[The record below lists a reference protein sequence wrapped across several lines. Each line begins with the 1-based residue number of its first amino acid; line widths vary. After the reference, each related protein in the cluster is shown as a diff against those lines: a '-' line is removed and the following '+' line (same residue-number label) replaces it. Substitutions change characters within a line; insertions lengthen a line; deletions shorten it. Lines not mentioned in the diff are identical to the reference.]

1 MKLGSGTLH
10 FILPQ
15 NMTSF
20 LFICYYLK
28 VNFSKKYVFLIKSL
42 WVKRLHEKNNS
53 LNKSSMK
60 NAEKMY
66 KIMLKELQDYE
77 STLRDN

>member
-1 MKLGSGTLH
+1 M
-10 FILPQ
+10 
-15 NMTSF
+15 
-20 LFICYYLK
+20 
-28 VNFSKKYVFLIKSL
+28 IKSL

-77 STLRDN
+77 STLSDN